1 MAMKRSIAY
10 MAPVEAISRKF
21 IPRKCTAANKAGSGE
36 VQKRQYGWFGGAVV
50 NGPTKYEENRQL
62 TFFVVRK
69 FFRTSD
75 LSEAEVNARAKFAT
89 CRAAVK
95 VRMKNLSTI
104 TADQA
109 AFLAQKDSANGI
121 KSFYAYI
128 WSLEVAA
135 YDQAHPQG

>member
-1 MAMKRSIAY
+1 MAIKRSIAY
-10 MAPVEAISRKF
+10 MAPVESISRKF
-21 IPRKCTAANKAGSGE
+21 IPRKCTAANKASKGTP
-36 VQKRQYGWFGGAVV
+36 QKRQYGWLGAGVV
-50 NGPTKYEENRQL
+50 NGPTKEEENRQL
-62 TFFVVRK
+62 TFFVCRK

-75 LSEAEVNARAKFAT
+75 YTEAEIAARTKFAV

-95 VRMKNLSTI
+95 ARMKNLTTI
-104 TADQA
+104 TADQE
-109 AFLAQKDSANGI
+109 AFLAQKNNANGI